1 MTTEDETA
9 AATPVPEHHLLVV
22 DDDERLRSLLQ
33 RFLVGQGYHVTTA
46 GSVGEAL
53 AALERFTFDLLVLD
67 VMLPDATGFEL
78 TARLR
83 AESSV
88 PILLLTA
95 RKEVDDRIRGLE
107 VGADDYLGKPFE
119 PRELAL
125 RVQRI
130 LDRTAAANPGENADL
145 VRFGPF
151 VFDRKRQS
159 LTAKGVPV
167 HLTTGERQL
176 LATLARQPGEPC
188 DRLELTDLADINGA
202 DRAVDA
208 QVARLRRKIEP
219 DPKQPRYLVTVRG
232 RGYALYEGG

>member
-1 MTTEDETA
+1 MTEVEA
-9 AATPVPEHHLLVV
+9 PPLPEHHLLVV
-22 DDDERLRSLLQ
+22 DDDERLRTLLQ
-33 RFLVGQGYHVTTA
+33 RFLMQEGYHVTTA
-46 GSVGEAL
+46 GSVGEAR
-53 AALERFTFDLLVLD
+53 AALERFAVDLVVLD

-78 TARLR
+78 TAEWR
-83 AESSV
+83 AKSDV

-107 VGADDYLGKPFE
+107 VGADDYLTKPFE

-125 RVQRI
+125 RVRRI
-130 LDRTAAANPGENADL
+130 LERAAPPAGGDAGEPADA

-151 VFDRKRQS
+151 VFDLKRQT
-159 LTAKGVPV
+159 LMARGVPV

-176 LATLARQPGEPC
+176 LATLARNPGVPF

-208 QVARLRRKIEP
+208 QVARLRRKLEP

-232 RGYALYEGG
+232 RGYALQEGG